1 MPRLKRTIVDRITV
15 FRAAWRELAPEQAFA
30 EMTLAEFEAAT
41 EPPIG
46 LRAEIIALEK
56 QLEGKK
62 TARAIADQAAAEVL
76 DLVVNSVRGTPGQG
90 PDCEL
95 YRAFG
100 YVRKSERRSGLTRKR
115 AAADAGE
122 NDVQAD
128 AA

>member
-1 MPRLKRTIVDRITV
+1 MPRLQRTIVDRITV

-30 EMTLAEFEAAT
+30 GMSLAEFEEAVL
-41 EPPIG
+41 PPIV
-46 LRAEIIALEK
+46 LREEILALEK

-62 TARAIADQAAAEVL
+62 TARLIADGQAAGVL
-76 DLVVNSVRGTPGQG
+76 DLVVNSVRGTRGYG

-100 YVRKSERRSGLTRKR
+100 YVRKSVRRSGMTRKR
-115 AAADAGE
+115 SDAGE
-122 NDVQAD
+122 RGAN